1 MAGRLPGDLVDE
13 ARLTL
18 DSVGRIELPPRAWP
32 FVRGYLASIDCAVGA
47 DDAAALRTALDDL
60 HRIGLGP
67 RRNPDRAPSLGP
79 SRRSQHDASSYSPT
93 SAHRTPAPPPRR
105 LPRSES
111 ASYPAPS
118 PPTGGQRR
126 RASRSGRM
134 AWAIAACM
142 IGILVAA
149 GFLRHPLGEFRPLI
163 KSAHRP
169 GKPPHSYGR
178 HNIREHARRPRRR
191 LKRSRRRKHSHPARR
206 ARLARQPKR
215 RRLIRPRPRRGTGC
229 SRPVFS
235 RLQSSSSSRWGC
247 CDVDPGRHRLPLMW
261 RRSPNRQNG
270 PPDALPAPKEVV
282 EFANRTVMRLVEYGG
297 AS

>member
-1 MAGRLPGDLVDE
+1 MAGRLPGNLVDE

-126 RASRSGRM
+126 RASRSGRIV
-134 AWAIAACM
+134 AIAACM

-149 GFLRHPLGEFRPLI
+149 GFLVTLLVN
-163 KSAHRP
+163 STAHQVS
-169 GKPPHSYGR
+169 PPSG
-178 HNIREHARRPRRR
+178 
-191 LKRSRRRKHSHPARR
+191 
-206 ARLARQPKR
+206 QTTT
-215 RRLIRPRPRRGTGC
+215 LIRPTQYPGTRETTAPQTQMLTPTETLTPGSANPTRPTTEAPPFDSAASEARNWVFAACLLTLAIIVLIAVGLLRRR
-229 SRPVFS
+229 SR
-235 RLQSSSSSRWGC
+235 SSSTPAHVEAIA
-247 CDVDPGRHRLPLMW
+247 D
-261 RRSPNRQNG
+261 RQNG

>member
-126 RASRSGRM
+126 RASRSGRIV
-134 AWAIAACM
+134 AIAACM

-149 GFLRHPLGEFRPLI
+149 GFLVTLLVNSTAHQVSPPSGQTTTLIRPT
-163 KSAHRP
+163 H
-169 GKPPHSYGR
+169 
-178 HNIREHARRPRRR
+178 IRELARRPRRR

-261 RRSPNRQNG
+261 RRSPTG
-270 PPDALPAPKEVV
+270 
-282 EFANRTVMRLVEYGG
+282 RTVRRMRCPHRKRLWSSRIEP
-297 AS
+297 

>member
-126 RASRSGRM
+126 RASRSGRIV
-134 AWAIAACM
+134 AIAACM

-149 GFLRHPLGEFRPLI
+149 GFLVTLLVNSTAHQVSPPSGQTTTLIRPTQ
-163 KSAHRP
+163 
-169 GKPPHSYGR
+169 Y
-178 HNIREHARRPRRR
+178 REHARRPRRR

-215 RRLIRPRPRRGTGC
+215 RRLIRPRPRRGTGVRGLSSHAC
-229 SRPVFS
+229 NHRPHRGGAAATSIPVVIDSRS
-235 RLQSSSSSRWGC
+235 CGG
-247 CDVDPGRHRLPLMW
+247 DAD
-261 RRSPNRQNG
+261 RQNG

-282 EFANRTVMRLVEYGG
+282 QFANRTVMRLVEYGG